1 MDKNTESVTLDGLV
15 NAARRGAEYLRGGTL
30 VQDTTAGIPS
40 AEKAVIEWLGAEDS
54 AGLRAVSYTRET
66 ALRHAR
72 ARDLNAAGEWLAQAR
87 GALSAAELSP
97 RGRMLA
103 ETMHHAGEA
112 YLAYCHGRWDTALR
126 ELNVALD
133 VANRISEEHGFP
145 NAEGRRV
152 HLSHIHLR
160 ARVAS
165 GVDAEGALRTAAALW
180 DYLEGDADAWP
191 LAPLG
196 RPAPPLA
203 PRLRAVSLNEI
214 VTELA
219 LLLAREPELGS
230 PTVERL
236 APHLTWLEEGED
248 PFVYCRGWLRMRAA
262 LHAGDEE
269 PFIRAAS
276 AFLARVDGPRP
287 LLWFAAL
294 RDAYG
299 FCAGLSDGRG
309 AAAAAEIAALSPP
322 RFRVPPILALPATP
336 EPSVAAHLA

>member
-1 MDKNTESVTLDGLV
+1 MI
-15 NAARRGAEYLRGGTL
+15 A
-30 VQDTTAGIPS
+30 
-40 AEKAVIEWLGAEDS
+40 WLGAEDS

-72 ARDLNAAGEWLAQAR
+72 ARDLDAAGEWLVQAR
-87 GALSAAELSP
+87 EALAAAELSP

-112 YLAYCHGRWDTALR
+112 YLAYCHGQWDAALR
-126 ELNVALD
+126 ELDVALD
-133 VANRISEEHGFP
+133 VANRVSEEHGFP

-180 DYLEGDADAWP
+180 NYLEGDADAWP
-191 LAPLG
+191 LAQLG
-196 RPAPPLA
+196 RPAPPLI
-203 PRLRAVSLNEI
+203 PRLRALSLNEI

-219 LLLAREPELGS
+219 LLLAREPDMGGPAVEL
-230 PTVERL
+230 L
-236 APHLTWLEEGED
+236 APHLAWPETEED
-248 PFVYCRGWLRMRAA
+248 PFVYCRRWLQMRTA
-262 LHAGDEE
+262 LHAGDEAA
-269 PFIRAAS
+269 FIRTAS
-276 AFLARVDGPRP
+276 EFLERVDGPRP

-294 RDAYG
+294 RDAHG

-322 RFRVPPILALPATP
+322 TFRVPSVLALPATP
-336 EPSVAAHLA
+336 EPSDAAHWA